1 MTILKNH
8 PFAVDAF
15 FEHSVILTFAV
26 PKVHL
31 ADIIPSCL
39 ELDVLRNEWAF
50 VAVAMVQT
58 KSLRPAG
65 FPKWM
70 GNDFFLIGYRIF
82 VRYRTLSGKRLRG
95 LYILRSETDKDKMT
109 FLGNIFTHYTYST
122 TDISVV
128 ANNTSTTIRSDKSR
142 FEVSTAYSP
151 EDVML
156 PAGSPFVDWKEA
168 RKFAGPMP
176 YTFAYDTTKK
186 NVVIVKG
193 VRQNWNPAPLAVHNY
208 SIGFFDQMQLRDAVL
223 ASAFEVSK
231 IPYHWKKGRVE
242 KWG

>member
-15 FEHSVILTFAV
+15 FEHSVVLTFAI
-26 PKVHL
+26 PKMQL
-31 ADIIPSCL
+31 ADIIPPCL

-58 KSLRPAG
+58 KNLRPTG

-70 GNDFFLIGYRIF
+70 GNDFFLIGYRVF
-82 VRYRTLSGKRLRG
+82 VRYRTSSGKLLRG
-95 LYILRSETDKDKMT
+95 LYILRSETDRDKMT
-109 FLGNIFTHYTYST
+109 FLGNIFTHYIYST
-122 TDISVV
+122 TDISMK
-128 ANNTSTTIRSDKSR
+128 ANNTSRTIRSDKSR
-142 FEVSTAYSP
+142 FEVSIAYSP

-176 YTFAYDTTKK
+176 YTFGYDTAKK
-186 NVVIVKG
+186 NVVIVEG

-208 SIGFFDQMQLRDAVL
+208 SIGFFDQLQLPDVVL